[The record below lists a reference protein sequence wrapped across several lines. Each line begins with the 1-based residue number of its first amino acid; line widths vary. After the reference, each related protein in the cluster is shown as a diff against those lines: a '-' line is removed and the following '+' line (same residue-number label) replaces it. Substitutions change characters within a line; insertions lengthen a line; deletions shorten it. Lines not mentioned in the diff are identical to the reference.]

1 MTRPRRLTAAL
12 LGATMLG
19 AGPLGVGVAEAT
31 IPISRPASPSPCAAD
46 GSCHPQPTWGW
57 TQQRWRRWPGDYD
70 TGKPAEPTKAVGEDS
85 LLNGIDPPPMEDEDA
100 QAPPSI
106 EESEEAREEG
116 AKDLNLPPLPAPAAP
131 PALGAPGM
139 NAPAAPGLRAPG
151 LGAPG
156 QGGPGQGAP
165 NAVPAENAPNG
176 LPFPPFRG
184 VTPPAPGPGAQLA
197 PPGNSVPRTVTRPA
211 EDAPP
216 QMPLGFTQL
225 QPQVD
230 HRVQPAVNTA
240 PAGGVQQS
248 VYHGD
253 IRSLPP
259 IDALP

>member
-1 MTRPRRLTAAL
+1 MTRPCKLTAAL
-12 LGATMLG
+12 LGATLIG
-19 AGPLGVGVAEAT
+19 GTAAEAT

-46 GSCHPQPTWGW
+46 GSCQPQPTWGW

-70 TGKPAEPTKAVGEDS
+70 TGKPAEPTKADGEDT
-85 LLNGIDPPPMEDEDA
+85 LLKGIDPPAMEDEDA

-116 AKDLNLPPLPAPAAP
+116 AEDLNLPPLPAPAAP
-131 PALGAPGM
+131 PAMGAPAM
-139 NAPAAPGLRAPG
+139 NAPAPGAPGLRAPV
-151 LGAPG
+151 
-156 QGGPGQGAP
+156 QGGP
-165 NAVPAENAPNG
+165 NAAPAENAPAG

-184 VTPPAPGPGAQLA
+184 VTPPAPAPGAQIA
-197 PPGNSVPRTVTRPA
+197 PPASAVPRTGSRQT

-230 HRVQPAVNTA
+230 HRVLPASNIV
-240 PAGGVQQS
+240 PVGKVEQS
-248 VYHGD
+248 VFHGD